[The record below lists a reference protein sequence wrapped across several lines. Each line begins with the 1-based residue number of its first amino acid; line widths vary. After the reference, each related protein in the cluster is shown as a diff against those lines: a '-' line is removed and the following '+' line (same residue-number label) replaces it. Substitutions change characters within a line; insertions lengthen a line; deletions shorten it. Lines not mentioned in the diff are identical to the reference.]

1 MLDIY
6 AYAINSWVG
15 SRPDPSPP
23 RTRAAGLP
31 DPRTPDLPRTECST
45 LAHPRSKWRHANGC
59 SRESDHDREPR
70 VPRVGVFILPVDQIA
85 DIWTADADSEHLA
98 LIFMKN
104 RDKFTLN
111 EDTTKALLEYLNEL

>member
-1 MLDIY
+1 MAARVRVIT
-6 AYAINSWVG
+6 IG
-15 SRPDPSPP
+15 SR
-23 RTRAAGLP
+23 
-31 DPRTPDLPRTECST
+31 EF
-45 LAHPRSKWRHANGC
+45 LAL
-59 SRESDHDREPR
+59 
-70 VPRVGVFILPVDQIA
+70 GVFILPVDQIA